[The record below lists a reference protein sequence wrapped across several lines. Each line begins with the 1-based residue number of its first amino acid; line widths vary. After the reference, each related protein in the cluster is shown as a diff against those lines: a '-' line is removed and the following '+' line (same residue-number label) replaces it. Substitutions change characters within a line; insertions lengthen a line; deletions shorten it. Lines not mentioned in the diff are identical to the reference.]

1 MNAPMD
7 KATAAY
13 RSFLAVADMI
23 ELQGDNTSET
33 LVIEAIDD
41 ILEAYLSANDTKE
54 MIRILITG
62 VRTGEIDEFGLV
74 EIRKTRQYLA
84 ELDT

>member
-7 KATAAY
+7 KATTAY

-23 ELQGDNTSET
+23 ERQGDNTSEA

-74 EIRKTRQYLA
+74 EIRKTREYLA
-84 ELDT
+84 ELDN